1 MKKVVLI
8 LGIGVVAISIAMA
21 IKKSFA
27 KGSAVVPRIPSKS
40 TDELVTK

>member
-21 IKKSFA
+21 IKKSFE
-27 KGSAVVPRIPSKS
+27 KGSSAVPRVPSKT

>member
-21 IKKSFA
+21 IKKSFE
-27 KGSAVVPRIPSKS
+27 KGSSAVPRIIDKPSK
-40 TDELVTK
+40 DNLPA

>member
-27 KGSAVVPRIPSKS
+27 KGGTVVPKISGNTFTPEIKN
-40 TDELVTK
+40 